1 TSTDMVVR
9 EGSNVT
15 FRCSATGSP
24 APNITWRREDGQIF
38 LGNDQKVS
46 PMIWIQNQLV
56 GARVGQSMTLECQ
69 SEAYPKSINY
79 WTKDKAEIIA
89 QDGRYEP
96 IFTDNAYKVTM
107 KLTIRSVTPADFG
120 TYKCVSRNSLG
131 DTDGSI
137 KLYEITSGNEH
148 GTRGEDSEY
157 RGKLKKNSSNNL
169 LDGNQDMLKERD
181 LKLRGRKDNG
191 ANGDE
196 DYDESGASQT
206 KCTTATTSMTMVIVT
221 LVLCFHHRH
230 PQLQILH
237 PA

>member
-1 TSTDMVVR
+1 MQKCLDIHDEINFVHVLKSFIDFTSNR
-9 EGSNVT
+9 KLIPNVK
-15 FRCSATGSP
+15 
-24 APNITWRREDGQIF
+24 NEDERQDNDRSLSKQRALEARF
-38 LGNDQKVS
+38 MTLG
-46 PMIWIQNQLV
+46 LV
-56 GARVGQSMTLECQ
+56 GLGTGQLC
-69 SEAYPKSINY
+69 
-79 WTKDKAEIIA
+79 
-89 QDGRYEP
+89 
-96 IFTDNAYKVTM
+96 
-107 KLTIRSVTPADFG
+107 
-120 TYKCVSRNSLG
+120 
-131 DTDGSI
+131 
-137 KLYEITSGNEH
+137 
-148 GTRGEDSEY
+148 
-157 RGKLKKNSSNNL
+157 GKLKKNSSNNL